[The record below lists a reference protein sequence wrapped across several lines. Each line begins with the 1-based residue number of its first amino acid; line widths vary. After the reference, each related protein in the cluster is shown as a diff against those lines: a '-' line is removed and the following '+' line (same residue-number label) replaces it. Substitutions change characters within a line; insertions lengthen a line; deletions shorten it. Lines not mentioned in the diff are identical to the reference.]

1 MAKLEMRDKGKL
13 MDVRY
18 FVIAVATSCF
28 LGCGGPSSLSE
39 MQADIDSRLLRNL
52 DSFSSG
58 TANSIQITSGFIP
71 ALRSSVL
78 LNEAY
83 LSAQAIELEAMGQV
97 GVAESFRRP
106 QLLGNINFGGI
117 RELDTIQ
124 DDETNTGVAGGLNL
138 SQLVYDGGAAK
149 SAINRATAAAI
160 SAEGDRIA
168 EGNRIALEA
177 ASSWLNLWQHHER
190 LKLMDARISV
200 MDKLIDQIERMSR
213 SGLIDR
219 ASVDS
224 ARRQI
229 VDVKLERSRLQ
240 AQKANS
246 EVLFERYF
254 GLKLGEIK
262 KPSGLIS
269 ADECREYSKD
279 WLDSPILRS
288 KAAQVLA
295 AEASVSEARAA
306 FRPVAQIRSGAQSPW
321 EKNESTDLTLGMTVE
336 YAFNDGGRR
345 KKTLASAEA
354 RLNAT
359 SGDFVN
365 SQRALKAEVDSGL
378 SRLSSIETSMPL
390 LDDKLRLSRSEAEA
404 SRSQL
409 LTGQSNLR
417 FLIEAEIEIYRA
429 QDQKITMLAERDI
442 LSLTIAALT
451 GALGK
456 LIDL

>member
-1 MAKLEMRDKGKL
+1 

-18 FVIAVATSCF
+18 FVIAFGTSFF
-28 LGCGGPSSLSE
+28 LGCGGPTSLSE
-39 MQADIDSRLLRNL
+39 MQADVDSRLIWDLG
-52 DSFSSG
+52 SFS
-58 TANSIQITSGFIP
+58 TDPVKSIQITSGFMP
-71 ALRSSVL
+71 ALRSAVL
-78 LNEAY
+78 VNEAY
-83 LSAQAIELEAMGQV
+83 LSAQAIEREAKGQV
-97 GVAESFRRP
+97 GVAESVRRP
-106 QLLGNINFGGI
+106 QLLGNISFGGI
-117 RELDTIQ
+117 RELDTTQ
-124 DDETNTGVAGGLNL
+124 GDETNTGVAGRLNL

-149 SAINRATAAAI
+149 SAINRATAGAI
-160 SAEGDRIA
+160 GAEGERIA

-177 ASSWLNLWQHHER
+177 ASAWLNLWQHHER
-190 LKLMDARISV
+190 LKLMNARISV
-200 MDKLIDQIERMSR
+200 MDKLIDQIERMSK

-240 AQKANS
+240 GEKDNS

-254 GLKLGEIK
+254 GVKLGQIK
-262 KPSGLIS
+262 KPSELIS

-279 WLDSPILRS
+279 WFDSPILRS
-288 KAAQVLA
+288 KAAEVLA
-295 AEASVSEARAA
+295 AEASVSEALAA
-306 FRPVAQIRSGAQSPW
+306 FRPIAQIQTGAQSPW
-321 EKNESTDLTLGMTVE
+321 EENESTDLTLGMTIQ

-345 KKTLASAEA
+345 KQTLASAEA

-378 SRLSSIETSMPL
+378 SRLSYLETSIPL

>member
-1 MAKLEMRDKGKL
+1 MRDMGKL

-18 FVIAVATSCF
+18 FVIAVATSFF

-39 MQADIDSRLLRNL
+39 MQADIDSRLVRNL
-52 DSFSSG
+52 DSFSAD
-58 TANSIQITSGFIP
+58 TAKSIQITSGFLP

-78 LNEAY
+78 ASEAY
-83 LSAQAIELEAMGQV
+83 LSAQAIEREAMGQV
-97 GVAESFRRP
+97 GVAESARRP
-106 QLLGNINFGGI
+106 QLLGNISFGGI
-117 RELDTIQ
+117 RELETTQGDQ
-124 DDETNTGVAGGLNL
+124 TNTGVAGRLNL
-138 SQLVYDGGAAK
+138 SQLVYDGGAAT
-149 SAINRATAAAI
+149 SVINRATAAAI
-160 SAEGDRIA
+160 GAEGERIA

-177 ASSWLNLWQHHER
+177 ATAWLNLWQHHER

-200 MDKLIDQIERMSR
+200 MDKLIDQIERMSQ

-229 VDVKLERSRLQ
+229 VDVKLERSRLK
-240 AQKANS
+240 AEKANS

-254 GLKLGEIK
+254 GVKLGEIK
-262 KPSGLIS
+262 RPSRLIS

-279 WLDSPILRS
+279 WPDSPILRS
-288 KAAQVLA
+288 KAAEVLA
-295 AEASVSEARAA
+295 AEASVSEALAA
-306 FRPVAQIRSGAQSPW
+306 FRPVAQIQTGAQSPW
-321 EKNESTDLTLGMTVE
+321 EENESTDLTLGMTIQ

-390 LDDKLRLSRSEAEA
+390 LDDKLQLSRSEAEA